1 MMDRIIELA
10 PQINK
15 ALGQTFYMMFW
26 TLGVAGVVGIPLGT
40 LLYLIRPGSVMERR
54 FPYLVLDA
62 IVNIVRSFPFLILMV
77 AIIPFTRL
85 VMGSSLGTRAV
96 IVPLSI
102 SAIPDFARL
111 VEQVLVE
118 IDRGVI
124 EMAKSVGAN
133 TRQIIVSVLYREGRS
148 GIVGATTMITV
159 SFLSYST
166 VAGLVGG
173 GGIGDFAI
181 RYGYYRYEPAVMVF
195 TVALIIILVQIV
207 QTLGRVIGR
216 ALDKRI

>member
-1 MMDRIIELA
+1 MTGRIIELA

-15 ALGQTFYMMFW
+15 ALLQTFYMMFW
-26 TLGVAGVVGIPLGT
+26 TLGIAAVAGIPLGT
-40 LLYLIRPGSVMERR
+40 LLYLIRPGSVMEKRGI
-54 FPYLVLDA
+54 YLVLDA
-62 IVNIVRSFPFLILMV
+62 LVNIVRSFPFLILMV
-77 AIIPFTRL
+77 AIIPFTRML
-85 VMGSSLGTRAV
+85 IGSSLGTSAV

-102 SAIPDFARL
+102 SAAPDFARL
-111 VEQVLVE
+111 VEQVLIEV
-118 IDRGVI
+118 DRGAV
-124 EMAKSVGAN
+124 EMARSVGAS
-133 TRQIIVSVLYREGRS
+133 TFQIVVRVLYREGRS
-148 GIVGATTMITV
+148 GIVGAATMISV

-181 RYGYYRYEPAVMVF
+181 RYGYYRYEPQVMIF

-207 QTLGRVIGR
+207 QTVGRIVAR